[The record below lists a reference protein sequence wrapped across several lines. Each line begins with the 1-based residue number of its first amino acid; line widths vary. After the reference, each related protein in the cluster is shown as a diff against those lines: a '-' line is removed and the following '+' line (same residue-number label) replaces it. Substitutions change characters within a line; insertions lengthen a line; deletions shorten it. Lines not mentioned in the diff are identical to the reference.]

1 MSETNAR
8 TGSEG
13 PNTSVTS
20 VTSATS
26 VFDQESFTATLTDGD
41 AGSTGAG
48 ASDPSTA
55 IARPTVRWGALVW
68 SLLFGALAAT
78 TLWVIVE
85 PARRDAVGSAFAN
98 LSPLAAALYAL
109 LALGVLVVVF
119 GLVALIRRSERAR
132 R

>member
-8 TGSEG
+8 ASSEETT
-13 PNTSVTS
+13 PA
-20 VTSATS
+20 TSATS
-26 VFDQESFTATLTDGD
+26 VFDQVAFTTTGTDGD
-41 AGSTGAG
+41 AGSTGIDAV
-48 ASDPSTA
+48 DPSPA
-55 IARPTVRWGALVW
+55 IARPMVRWGALVW

-85 PARRDAVGSAFAN
+85 PARRDAVGAAFAN

-109 LALGVLVVVF
+109 LAIGVLIVVF
-119 GLVALIRRSERAR
+119 GLVALIRRRERAR

>member
-8 TGSEG
+8 TGSEESASST
-13 PNTSVTS
+13 TSR
-20 VTSATS
+20 TS
-26 VFDQESFTATLTDGD
+26 VFDQASFTATLTDGD
-41 AGSTGAG
+41 AGSTGAD
-48 ASDPSTA
+48 AADPSTA

-68 SLLFGALAAT
+68 SLLYGALAAT
-78 TLWVIVE
+78 TLWVIAE
-85 PARRDAVGSAFAN
+85 PDRRDAVGSAFAN

-119 GLVALIRRSERAR
+119 GLVALIRRGERSR

>member
-8 TGSEG
+8 TGSED
-13 PNTSVTS
+13 PNTST
-20 VTSATS
+20 TSATS
-26 VFDQESFTATLTDGD
+26 VFDQESFTETLTGDG
-41 AGSTGAG
+41 AGSTGAD

-55 IARPTVRWGALVW
+55 IVRPTVRWGALVW

-78 TLWVIVE
+78 TLWVIAE
-85 PARRDAVGSAFAN
+85 PARRDAVASSFAN

-119 GLVALIRRSERAR
+119 GLVGLIRRAERAR

>member
-8 TGSEG
+8 TGSDETA
-13 PNTSVTS
+13 TSA
-20 VTSATS
+20 TSATS
-26 VFDQESFTATLTDGD
+26 VFERAPFTGSLTGGG
-41 AGSTGAG
+41 AGSTSTG

-78 TLWVIVE
+78 TLWVIAE
-85 PARRDAVGSAFAN
+85 PARRDAVGASFAN

-119 GLVALIRRSERAR
+119 GLVGLIRRGERVR

>member
-8 TGSEG
+8 AGSEE
-13 PNTSVTS
+13 SA
-20 VTSATS
+20 TSATS
-26 VFDQESFTATLTDGD
+26 VFDQESFTATVTGGG
-41 AGSTGAG
+41 AGATGAG
-48 ASDPSTA
+48 ASDASTA

-78 TLWVIVE
+78 TLWVIAE

-119 GLVALIRRSERAR
+119 GLVALIRRGERSR